1 MNTGETPPPSPEA
14 TEGTAEKYI
23 RTFEGDMEI
32 LKKGGTPDLTP
43 LDTPDAVPA
52 AAPTPLVPA
61 PPQISIADSIS
72 LPTAAPK
79 APPENPLETY
89 SGDFTDRVKETHA
102 STATVLAAE
111 QDASPRAVPTEP
123 ETASRMNMGY
133 LIAGGVLVI
142 AGIGGIYAAYVHYQT
157 AAAPV
162 AVAPVAPTPIFVNER
177 EEVSGTGEQLIKAIQ
192 ASVARPL
199 AAGTV
204 RLLTI
209 ASTTS
214 SGNVFAALSA
224 VSAPDVLVRNV
235 SADGSMAGVIN
246 INNVQSPFFVLSVVS
261 YSDTFSGMLSWEPV
275 MPLYLADLYPPT
287 VVAPE
292 VITASTTATS
302 TTSLNKVVTSST
314 TASGAPVPPRFFD
327 ITIANH
333 DARAYRDATGRIILV
348 YGYWNTRT
356 MVIARDIATFT
367 ELLGRLATART
378 P

>member
-1 MNTGETPPPSPEA
+1 METQATNGNVSP
-14 TEGTAEKYI
+14 TDDQPEKYI

-43 LDTPDAVPA
+43 LDAASDAAPA
-52 AAPTPLVPA
+52 ALPVST

-79 APPENPLETY
+79 APPENPLKTY
-89 SGDFTDRVKETHA
+89 SGDFSDRVKETHA

-111 QDASPRAVPTEP
+111 QDASPRAVSVEP
-123 ETASRMNMGY
+123 ETVSRMNLSY

-142 AGIGGIYAAYVHYQT
+142 AGIGGIYAAYAHYQT
-157 AAAPV
+157 VAAPAV
-162 AVAPVAPTPIFVNER
+162 VAPVVSTPIFVNER
-177 EEVSGTGEQLIKAIQ
+177 EEVSGTGGELIKAIQ

-199 AAGTV
+199 TADTV

-235 SADGSMAGVIN
+235 SANGSMAGVIH
-246 INNVQSPFFVLSVVS
+246 INSVQSPFFVLSVVS

-275 MPLYLADLYPPT
+275 MPLYLTDLYPPT
-287 VVAPE
+287 AATTE
-292 VITASTTATS
+292 VGTASSTATS
-302 TTSLNKVVTSST
+302 TAPVNKVATSSIA
-314 TASGAPVPPRFFD
+314 ASSAPVPPRFFD

-333 DARAYRDATGRIILV
+333 DARAYRDAAGRIILV
-348 YGYWNTRT
+348 YGYWNNRT
-356 MVIARDIATFT
+356 MVIARDIPTFT
-367 ELLGRLATART
+367 EILGRLATART